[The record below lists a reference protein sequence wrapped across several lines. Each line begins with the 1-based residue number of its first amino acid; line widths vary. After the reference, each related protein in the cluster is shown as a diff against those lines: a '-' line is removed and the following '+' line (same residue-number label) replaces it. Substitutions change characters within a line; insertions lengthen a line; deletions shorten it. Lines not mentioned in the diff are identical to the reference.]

1 MGRTITGQSRRS
13 GSTTPVISV
22 QENGDAKLQWTS
34 CRIAA
39 GLCGLTSCLIDEHKD
54 ALDNAKSNYDK
65 VKKTVDE
72 LRASEDD
79 IVLENPMKKMLLMPV
94 EP

>member
-1 MGRTITGQSRRS
+1 MVMPSCS
-13 GSTTPVISV
+13 GLPAELLLDYV
-22 QENGDAKLQWTS
+22 
-34 CRIAA
+34 
-39 GLCGLTSCLIDEHKD
+39 LIDEHKD